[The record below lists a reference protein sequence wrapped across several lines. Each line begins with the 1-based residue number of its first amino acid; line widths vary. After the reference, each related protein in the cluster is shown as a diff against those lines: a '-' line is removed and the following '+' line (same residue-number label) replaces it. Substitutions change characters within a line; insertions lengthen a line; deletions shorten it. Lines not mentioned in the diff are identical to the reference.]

1 MPPSWRTFPST
12 LFLALLSLTATCIAE
27 EAAFENTAIVR
38 TAELGGS
45 IVHVTTTYAIKSLA
59 NGQDRYTVAFS
70 RKERDASSFLEVK
83 IKGQKDPL
91 EIRERPFYAN
101 AKFTEVDVLLPKKLA
116 VNATLNLVME
126 TIQAHVTEPWPEYAG
141 QKDEQAMRYTTDL
154 FVLSSY
160 PTLVQRTKI
169 KALVPRI
176 ISHTTPE
183 VGSFASDNVASKSG
197 ATITY
202 GPFNGIPVSTSNDF
216 LKEYQQPITIRYYH
230 EQPVLEVTD
239 YKRSVELSHWGSNV
253 NTEDHIVLYNAGPKL
268 KGHFSRVEY
277 QQLAYFSKSSPH
289 ILHSLRM
296 DLPPGINNVYYYD
309 LVGNVS
315 TSRLNEAPAVPK
327 GQPVRKPSVIE
338 IKPRYPLLGGW
349 NYTFTLGWDADL
361 AHVAGYNK
369 SSGEYTVEV
378 PVMTAIPG
386 AVVNNL
392 EVKIVLPEGAT
403 DIEVITPY
411 PARAMWLD
419 KHTTYLD
426 TVGRPAIM
434 FEYKDLTIKHA
445 QNIYV
450 IYRLSAKEHFR
461 KPFAVSAVFFGFFI
475 FTFVVRRID
484 LTIHKK
490 QKTA

>member
-1 MPPSWRTFPST
+1 MPPRWRTLPSVLLT
-12 LFLALLSLTATCIAE
+12 FLSLTTTCIAAE
-27 EAAFENTAIVR
+27 PVFENTAIVR

-59 NGQDRYTVAFS
+59 NGQDRYAIAFP
-70 RKERDASSFLEVK
+70 RRERDATSFLEVK
-83 IKGQKDPL
+83 VKGQKDPL
-91 EIRERPFYAN
+91 EIREKPFYAN
-101 AKFTEVDVLLPKKLA
+101 AKFTEVDVLLPKKLGT
-116 VNATLNLVME
+116 NATLNLVVE
-126 TIQAHVTEPWPEYAG
+126 TIQTHLTEPWPEYAT
-141 QKDEQAMRYTTDL
+141 QKDQQALRYTTDL

-176 ISHTTPE
+176 ISYTTPE
-183 VGSFASDNVASKSG
+183 IDSFASDNVASKSG
-197 ATITY
+197 ATVTY
-202 GPFNGIPVSTSNDF
+202 GPFNGLPISTNKDF
-216 LKEYQQPITIRYYH
+216 IKTHQQPITVRYFH

-239 YKRSVELSHWGSNV
+239 YKRSVEISHWGSNI
-253 NTEDHIVLYNAGPKL
+253 NTEDHIVLHNAGPKL

-277 QQLAYFSKSSPH
+277 QQLAYYGNPTPH
-289 ILHSLRM
+289 ILHSLRV
-296 DLPPGINNVYYYD
+296 DLPPGISNVYYYD

-327 GQPVRKPSVIE
+327 GQPVKQPSVLE
-338 IKPRYPLLGGW
+338 MKPRYPLLGGW

-392 EVKIVLPEGAT
+392 EVKVVLPEGAT
-403 DIEVITPY
+403 DIEVVTPY

-419 KHTTYLD
+419 NHITYLD
-426 TVGRPAIM
+426 TIGRPAIM
-434 FEYKDLTIKHA
+434 FEYKDLTIRHA

-450 IYRLSAKEHFR
+450 VYKLSAKDHFR
-461 KPFAVSAVFFGFFI
+461 KPVVVTAVFFGLFI
-475 FTFVVRRID
+475 FTAVVRRID